1 MSVMVN
7 MSGAP
12 QSVDDLLEA
21 YAVGPAPV
29 VRANFVT
36 TLDGHA
42 TGGDGRSGS
51 INSAADKQV
60 FDLLRALADVV
71 VVGAGTIRAEGYGRL
86 RTEDP
91 AMLALR
97 RGAGR
102 SDHPVLAVVTAS
114 GDLPE
119 KVLEPDPEAGDLLVL
134 CAAAVSAELAE
145 RLGAEAVIA
154 CGTDTVEA
162 TVAVE
167 ALHSRGLHQVL
178 TEGGPH
184 LLGSWLQA
192 GVVDELCLTVRPI
205 IAGGTGPRIVEAP
218 TGSGLLARFDLRHAL
233 AMEGDLMLRYVAG
246 RPQT

>member
-1 MSVMVN
+1 MS
-7 MSGAP
+7 SAA
-12 QSVDDLLEA
+12 QSVDDLLQS

-42 TGGDGRSGS
+42 TGGDGLSGS

-91 AMLALR
+91 AMLDLR
-97 RGAGR
+97 RSAER
-102 SDHPVLAVVTAS
+102 PDHPVLAVVTAS
-114 GDLPE
+114 GDLPDA
-119 KVLEPDPEAGDLLVL
+119 VLEPDPEAGDLLVL
-134 CAAAVSAELAE
+134 CAAAVADALID
-145 RLGAEAVIA
+145 RVGADCVIP
-154 CGTDTVEA
+154 CGTDMVEA
-162 TVAVE
+162 SL
-167 ALHSRGLHQVL
+167 ALEELRARGLQQVL

-184 LLGSWLQA
+184 LLGTWLQA
-192 GVVDELCLTVRPI
+192 GIVDELCLTVRPI

-218 TGSGLLARFDLRHAL
+218 IGAGLLASFDLRHAL
-233 AMEGDLMLRYVAG
+233 ALDGDLMLRYVA
-246 RPQT
+246 RRSET

>member
-1 MSVMVN
+1 MVN

-12 QSVDDLLEA
+12 QSVDDLLQS

-42 TGGDGRSGS
+42 TGGDGKSGS

-91 AMLALR
+91 AMLELR
-97 RGAGR
+97 RSAGR

-114 GDLPE
+114 GDLPD
-119 KVLEPDPEAGDLLVL
+119 KVLEPDPGAGELLVL
-134 CAAAVSAELAE
+134 CAAAVAHELAD
-145 RLGAEAVIA
+145 RLGAEAVIP
-154 CGTDTVEA
+154 CGADTVEA
-162 TVAVE
+162 SVALE
-167 ALHSRGLHQVL
+167 ALRDRGLQQVL

-184 LLGSWLQA
+184 LLGSWVQA
-192 GVVDELCLTVRPI
+192 GVVDELCLTVRPVVV
-205 IAGGTGPRIVEAP
+205 GGTGPRILEAP
-218 TGSGLLARFDLRHAL
+218 IGTGPLAHFDLHHAL
-233 AMEGDLMLRYVAG
+233 AMDGDLMLRYVAG
-246 RPQT
+246 RPGA